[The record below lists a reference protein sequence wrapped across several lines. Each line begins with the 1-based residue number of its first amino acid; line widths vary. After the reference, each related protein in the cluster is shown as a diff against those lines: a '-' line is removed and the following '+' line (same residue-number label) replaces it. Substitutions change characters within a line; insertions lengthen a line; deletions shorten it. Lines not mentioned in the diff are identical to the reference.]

1 MQGLNLFSKRLM
13 VLSLVLMFIAGT
25 SQALHSGVGGNV
37 NNEGDVTIAGC
48 TCHASEPDNSVTIVL
63 DGVPYHYSTNTNYE
77 MKIQLIGG
85 PDILAG
91 GQTGGFSIR
100 VSSGTLSAAEG
111 YENLVQNWEGD
122 ESTLTHTSSGSKS
135 EDRAWGL
142 IWSSPEVSEEEPI
155 TIWLVGNSVNGDQ
168 IPSALD
174 RWNRLSVTLEEG
186 DDNGKTRT
194 IFSGNGDISPPA
206 PINEE
211 VDLHHMGAKLRAHLL
226 GLLGFGAVILVI
238 VFCGFFLRY
247 GFSRHYEGRSNLL
260 RLRIKHLRRGDQ
272 L

>member
-1 MQGLNLFSKRLM
+1 MNRLDLFSKRLI
-13 VLSLVLMFIAGT
+13 VLSAILMFVAGT
-25 SQALHSGVGGNV
+25 SQALHSGVGGDA

-48 TCHASEPDNSVTIVL
+48 TCHSSEPDNSVTIVL
-63 DGVPYHYSTNTNYE
+63 DGVPYHYSGSTSYE

-85 PDILAG
+85 PDILSG
-91 GQTGGFSIR
+91 GQTGGFSMR
-100 VSSGTLSAAEG
+100 VSSGTLSASEG
-111 YENLVQNWEGD
+111 YESLVQNWETD
-122 ESTLTHTSSGSKS
+122 EGALTHTSSGS
-135 EDRAWGL
+135 ETVDRTWTI
-142 IWSSPEVSEEEPI
+142 IWNSPETGAEEVV

-174 RWNRLSVTLEEG
+174 RWNRLSVILEEG
-186 DDNGKTRT
+186 EDNGKTRT
-194 IFSGNGDISPPA
+194 IFSGNGDIDPPA
-206 PINEE
+206 PTNEE
-211 VDLHHMGAKLRAHLL
+211 VDLHHMGAKLRAHWL

-238 VFCGFFLRY
+238 LFCGLFLRY